1 MPDMTIPENDSKIRV
16 VLVDDHSVV
25 REGVRMIL
33 ENDKDISVTGET
45 GNIEEAISLVE
56 LQQPDIVLLDL
67 ALGSETSIGHI
78 PLMLEAAP
86 SARILVLTGVSDEEL
101 HKRALLK
108 GAHGLLMKD
117 KAGTVLR
124 TAIKKVHAGEVWVDR
139 NLTAVVLRAAAREDE
154 SKRLADD
161 RILSLT
167 AREIEIVDLVA
178 AGHTNRSIA
187 DALCISDK
195 TVRNRLTVIYDKLDM
210 TSRLELALFAS
221 SHRPKH

>member
-1 MPDMTIPENDSKIRV
+1 MPGMNIARDVPKIRV
-16 VLVDDHSVV
+16 MLVDDHSVV

-33 ENDKDISVTGET
+33 ENDRDIVVTGET
-45 GNIEEAISLVE
+45 GDIDEAMALVAGE
-56 LQQPDIVLLDL
+56 KPDLVLLDL

-78 PLMLEAAP
+78 PLMLDAAP

-117 KAGTVLR
+117 KAGSVLR
-124 TAIKKVHAGEVWVDR
+124 TAIKKVHSGEVWLDR
-139 NLTAVVLRAAAREDE
+139 GMTAAVLRAAAREDE
-154 SKRLADD
+154 SKRAAAD
-161 RILSLT
+161 RIRSLT
-167 AREIEIVDLVA
+167 ARELEIVDLVA
-178 AGHTNRSIA
+178 SGHTNRSIA

-210 TSRLELALFAS
+210 TSRLELALFAA
-221 SHRPKH
+221 SHLQKR

>member
-1 MPDMTIPENDSKIRV
+1 MPGMNIARDVPKIRV
-16 VLVDDHSVV
+16 MLVDDHSVV

-33 ENDKDISVTGET
+33 ENDRDIVVTGET
-45 GNIEEAISLVE
+45 GDIDEAMALVAGE
-56 LQQPDIVLLDL
+56 KPDIVLLDL

-78 PLMLEAAP
+78 PLMLDAAP

-117 KAGTVLR
+117 KAGSVLR
-124 TAIKKVHAGEVWVDR
+124 TAIKKVHSGEVWLDR
-139 NLTAVVLRAAAREDE
+139 GMTAAVLRAAAREDE
-154 SKRLADD
+154 SKRAAAD
-161 RILSLT
+161 RIRSLT
-167 AREIEIVDLVA
+167 ARELEIVDLVA
-178 AGHTNRSIA
+178 SGHTNRSIA

-210 TSRLELALFAS
+210 TSRLELALFAA
-221 SHRPKH
+221 SHLQKR

>member
-1 MPDMTIPENDSKIRV
+1 MTAAENQSKIRV
-16 VLVDDHSVV
+16 LLVDDHSVV

-33 ENDKDISVTGET
+33 ENDRDIEVAGEA

-78 PLMLEAAP
+78 PLILDAAP
-86 SARILVLTGVSDEEL
+86 SARILVLTGVSDEDL
-101 HKRALLK
+101 HKRALLN

-117 KAGTVLR
+117 KAGDVLR

-139 NLTAVVLRAAAREDE
+139 SLTAAVLKAAAREDE
-154 SKRLADD
+154 LKRVAAD
-161 RILSLT
+161 RIGNLT
-167 AREIEIVDLVA
+167 ARELQIVDLIA
-178 AGHTNRSIA
+178 SGHTNRSIA

-195 TVRNRLTVIYDKLDM
+195 TVRNRLTVIYDKLEM
-210 TSRLELALFAS
+210 TSRLELALFAA
-221 SHRPKH
+221 SHRQIR